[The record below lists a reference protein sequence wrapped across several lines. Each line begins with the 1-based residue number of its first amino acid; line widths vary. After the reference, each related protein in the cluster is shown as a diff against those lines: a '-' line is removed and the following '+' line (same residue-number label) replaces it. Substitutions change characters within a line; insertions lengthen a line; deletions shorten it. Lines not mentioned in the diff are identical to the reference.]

1 MKIKKI
7 LLPTDLSPA
16 SISAFKYAKSLA
28 EKYGASIYVL
38 HVLENIPPV
47 LAIHALDLTIE
58 RVEKNM
64 EENAKVQLEKIVK
77 ENLKGKNKVK
87 IFIRKGLVDEEII
100 KFADEKKIDIIVMG
114 THGRTGIEY
123 TLLGS
128 IAEKIVRKAKCPVL
142 TVKPEKQ
149 T

>member
-1 MKIKKI
+1 MKV
-7 LLPTDLSPA
+7 
-16 SISAFKYAKSLA
+16 
-28 EKYGASIYVL
+28 VL
-38 HVLENIPPV
+38 QVLENIPPV

-58 RVEKNM
+58 KVERNM
-64 EENAKVQLEKIVK
+64 EENAKAQLEKIVK
-77 ENLKGKNKVK
+77 ENLKTKNKVQ

-100 KFADEKKIDIIVMG
+100 KFADEKKVDLIVMG

-149 T
+149 S

>member
-1 MKIKKI
+1 MRIKRI
-7 LLPTDLSPA
+7 LLPTDLSEA

-38 HVLENIPPV
+38 HILENLPPV
-47 LAIHALDLTIE
+47 LAIHALDLTVD

-64 EENAKVQLEKIVK
+64 EENARNQLERIVK
-77 ENLKGKNKVK
+77 ENLKTKAKIQ
-87 IFIRKGLVDEEII
+87 IFIRKGLVDDEIV
-100 KFADEKKIDIIVMG
+100 KFADEKKIDLIVMG

-128 IAEKIVRKAKCPVL
+128 IAEKVVRKAKCPVL
-142 TVKPEKQ
+142 TVKPEKK
-149 T
+149 

>member
-1 MKIKKI
+1 MKIKRI
-7 LLPTDLSPA
+7 LLPTDLSDA
-16 SISAFKYAKSLA
+16 SISAFKYAKSIA

-47 LAIHALDLTIE
+47 LAIHTLDLTAE

-64 EENAKVQLEKIVK
+64 EENAKRQLEKIVK
-77 ENLKGKNKVK
+77 ENLKTKNKVQL
-87 IFIRKGLVDEEII
+87 FIRKGVVSDEII
-100 KFADEKKIDIIVMG
+100 KFVDEKKIDLIVMG

-142 TVKPEKQ
+142 TVKPTQ
-149 T
+149 R

>member
-1 MKIKKI
+1 MRIKKI

-38 HVLENIPPV
+38 HVLENIPI
-47 LAIHALDLTIE
+47 LAIHALDLTLE
-58 RVEKNM
+58 RIEKNM
-64 EENAKVQLEKIVK
+64 AENAKIQLEKIVK
-77 ENLKGKNKVK
+77 ENLKTKNKVQ
-87 IFIRKGLVDEEII
+87 IFIRKGVVDEEIV
-100 KFADEKKIDIIVMG
+100 KFADEKKVDLIVMG

-123 TLLGS
+123 TILGS
-128 IAEKIVRKAKCPVL
+128 IAEKIVRRAKCPVL

-149 T
+149 S

>member
-1 MKIKKI
+1 MRIKRI
-7 LLPTDLSPA
+7 LLPTDLSEA

-38 HVLENIPPV
+38 HILENLPPV
-47 LAIHALDLTIE
+47 LAIHALDLTVD

-64 EENAKVQLEKIVK
+64 EENARNQLEKIVK
-77 ENLKGKNKVK
+77 ENLKTKAKVQV
-87 IFIRKGLVDEEII
+87 FIRKGLVDDEIV
-100 KFADEKKIDIIVMG
+100 KFADEKKIDLIVMG

-128 IAEKIVRKAKCPVL
+128 IAEKVVRKAKCPVL
-142 TVKPEKQ
+142 TVKPEKK
-149 T
+149 

>member
-1 MKIKKI
+1 MRIKKI

-28 EKYGASIYVL
+28 EKYGASIYIL
-38 HVLENIPPV
+38 HVLENIPV
-47 LAIHALDLTIE
+47 LAIHALDLTLE
-58 RVEKNM
+58 RIEKNM
-64 EENAKVQLEKIVK
+64 TENAKIQLEKIVK
-77 ENLKGKNKVK
+77 ENLKTKNKVQ
-87 IFIRKGLVDEEII
+87 IFIRKGVVDDEIV
-100 KFADEKKIDIIVMG
+100 KFADEKKIDLIVMG

-149 T
+149 S

>member
-1 MKIKKI
+1 MRIKRI
-7 LLPTDLSPA
+7 LLPTDLSEA

-38 HVLENIPPV
+38 HILENLPPV
-47 LAIHALDLTIE
+47 LAIHALDLTVD

-64 EENAKVQLEKIVK
+64 EENARNQLERIVK
-77 ENLKGKNKVK
+77 ENLKTKAKVQ
-87 IFIRKGLVDEEII
+87 IFIRKGLVDDEIV
-100 KFADEKKIDIIVMG
+100 KFADEKKIDLIVMG

-128 IAEKIVRKAKCPVL
+128 IAEKVVRKAKCPVL
-142 TVKPEKQ
+142 TVKPEKK
-149 T
+149 

>member
-1 MKIKKI
+1 MKIKRI
-7 LLPTDLSPA
+7 LLPTDLSNA
-16 SISAFKYAKSLA
+16 SISAFKYAKSIA

-64 EENAKVQLEKIVK
+64 EENARRQLEKIVK
-77 ENLKGKNKVK
+77 ENLKTKNKVQL
-87 IFIRKGLVDEEII
+87 FIRKGIVDEEIV
-100 KFADEKKIDIIVMG
+100 KFADAKKIDLIIMG

-128 IAEKIVRKAKCPVL
+128 IAEKVVRKAKCPVL
-142 TVKPEKQ
+142 TVKPTQK
-149 T
+149 

>member
-1 MKIKKI
+1 MRIKKI

-38 HVLENIPPV
+38 YILENIPI
-47 LAIHALDLTIE
+47 LAIHGLDLTLE

-64 EENAKVQLEKIVK
+64 EENAKQQLEKIVK
-77 ENLKGKNKVK
+77 ENLKTKNKVQ
-87 IFIRKGLVDEEII
+87 IFIRKGVVDDEIL
-100 KFADEKKIDIIVMG
+100 KFADEKKVDLIVMG

-128 IAEKIVRKAKCPVL
+128 ITEKIVRKAKCPVL
-142 TVKPEKQ
+142 TIKPEKQ
-149 T
+149 R

>member
-1 MKIKKI
+1 MRIKKI

-38 HVLENIPPV
+38 HVLENIPI
-47 LAIHALDLTIE
+47 LAIHALDLTLE
-58 RVEKNM
+58 RIEKNM
-64 EENAKVQLEKIVK
+64 AENAKIQLEKIVK
-77 ENLKGKNKVK
+77 ENLKTKNKVQ
-87 IFIRKGLVDEEII
+87 IFIRKGVVDEEIV
-100 KFADEKKIDIIVMG
+100 KFADEKKVDLIVMG

-128 IAEKIVRKAKCPVL
+128 IAEKIVRRAKCPVL

-149 T
+149 S

>member
-1 MKIKKI
+1 MRIKRI
-7 LLPTDLSPA
+7 LLPTDLSEA

-38 HVLENIPPV
+38 HILENLPPV
-47 LAIHALDLTIE
+47 LAIHALDLTVD

-64 EENAKVQLEKIVK
+64 EENARNQLERIVK
-77 ENLKGKNKVK
+77 ENLKTKNKVQ
-87 IFIRKGLVDEEII
+87 IFIRKGLVDDEIV
-100 KFADEKKIDIIVMG
+100 KFADEKKIDLIVMG

-128 IAEKIVRKAKCPVL
+128 IAEKVVRKAKCPVL
-142 TVKPEKQ
+142 TVKPEKK
-149 T
+149 

>member
-1 MKIKKI
+1 MRIKKI

-38 HVLENIPPV
+38 YILENIPI
-47 LAIHALDLTIE
+47 LAIHGLDLTLE

-64 EENAKVQLEKIVK
+64 EENAKQQLEKIVK
-77 ENLKGKNKVK
+77 ENLKTKSKVQ
-87 IFIRKGLVDEEII
+87 IFIRKGVVDDEIL
-100 KFADEKKIDIIVMG
+100 KFADEKKVDLIVMG

-128 IAEKIVRKAKCPVL
+128 ITEKIVRKAKCPVL
-142 TVKPEKQ
+142 TIKPEKQ
-149 T
+149 K

>member
-1 MKIKKI
+1 MKIKRI
-7 LLPTDLSPA
+7 LLPTDLSN
-16 SISAFKYAKSLA
+16 SSLSAFKYAKSIA

-47 LAIHALDLTIE
+47 LAIHTLDLTVE

-64 EENAKVQLEKIVK
+64 EENARRQLEKIVK
-77 ENLKGKNKVK
+77 ENLKTKNKVQ
-87 IFIRKGLVDEEII
+87 IFIRKGVVGDEII
-100 KFADEKKIDIIVMG
+100 KFADEKKIDLIVMG

-128 IAEKIVRKAKCPVL
+128 IAEKVVRKAKCPVL
-142 TVKPEKQ
+142 TVKPTQ
-149 T
+149 